1 MKRVLENSHKIVLF
15 IIKLKK
21 IKKEDIIERLISVSG
36 CSGEIEP

>member
-21 IKKEDIIERLISVSG
+21 LKKEDIIERLKSVSG
-36 CSGEIEP
+36 CSGKIEP

>member
-21 IKKEDIIERLISVSG
+21 KNSKILLKD
-36 CSGEIEP
+36 